1 MKNKNYFLAAIV
13 GGITF
18 FLLGWLIYGVVL
30 MEFMNANS
38 GLSADVFEKFNRT
51 EAEFIWWALILAN
64 VASGFLIAT
73 ILSWAQMTSLAAG
86 AKAGA
91 IIGLLIAVS
100 FDFLFYSMTNIFT
113 TTSLVV
119 DIIASTVMTTIG
131 AAIIG
136 WLLGR
141 GNAKA

>member
-1 MKNKNYFLAAIV
+1 MKNKNYFLASIV

-30 MEFMNANS
+30 MDFMSSNS
-38 GLSADVFEKFNRT
+38 GLSAEVFAQFNRT

-64 VASGFLIAT
+64 VASGFLLAT
-73 ILSWAQMTSLAAG
+73 ILSWGQMTSAAGG

-91 IIGLLIAVS
+91 IVGFLIAIS
-100 FDFLFYSMTNIFT
+100 FDLLFYSMTNIFT
-113 TTSLVV
+113 TSSLFV

-131 AAIIG
+131 SAVIG

-141 GNAKA
+141 GTTKV

>member
-38 GLSADVFEKFNRT
+38 GLSPEVFAKFNRT

-64 VASGFLIAT
+64 VASGFLMAT
-73 ILSWAQMTSLAAG
+73 ILSWGQITSAAGG

-91 IIGLLIAVS
+91 IVGFLIAIS
-100 FDFLFYSMTNIFT
+100 FDLLFYSMTNVFT
-113 TTSLVV
+113 ASTLLV

-131 AAIIG
+131 STIIG
-136 WLLGR
+136 WLLGK
-141 GNAKA
+141 GATKV